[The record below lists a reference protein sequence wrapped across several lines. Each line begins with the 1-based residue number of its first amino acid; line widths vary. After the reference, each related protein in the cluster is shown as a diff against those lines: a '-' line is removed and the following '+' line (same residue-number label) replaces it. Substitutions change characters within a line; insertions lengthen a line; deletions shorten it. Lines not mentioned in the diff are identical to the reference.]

1 MPESSTSQ
9 SVDWLQ
15 RPQWFFIGSSVLAA
29 IVAIAADGPDSVF
42 SLGLVFVCVVSV
54 SAWSLSGTPPLHLTV
69 ALISL
74 ALLFLGWT
82 AREPESALFQ
92 AIIISTAVGWRVNTL
107 SHSLFLL
114 FILVLVPPLG
124 SAWQT
129 DSQWGW
135 WNWSAGTA
143 FSWTL
148 GRVIRLLDLSIQELH
163 SVRSKLIESAAKE
176 ERLRISRDVHDLVG
190 HSLTAMLLNIRA
202 AQHSLGT
209 NVTEA
214 KEALDDAHRIG
225 RSGISDI
232 RATLVNLRS
241 EPPLHENADSEAL
254 SSLPDGEAVVKLLAE
269 QDQIEVNTTG
279 NVAAL
284 KGPLAVALYRISQE
298 CITNMSKYAAPG
310 TATITLSANES
321 HVMLYAENE
330 LATEQTMTVSFS
342 EKTLG
347 LISMRERVNSLRGT
361 FSAGVEGKHWKIM
374 CTLPNHD

>member
-1 MPESSTSQ
+1 M
-9 SVDWLQ
+9 
-15 RPQWFFIGSSVLAA
+15 
-29 IVAIAADGPDSVF
+29 
-42 SLGLVFVCVVSV
+42 
-54 SAWSLSGTPPLHLTV
+54 
-69 ALISL
+69 
-74 ALLFLGWT
+74 
-82 AREPESALFQ
+82 
-92 AIIISTAVGWRVNTL
+92 
-107 SHSLFLL
+107 
-114 FILVLVPPLG
+114 
-124 SAWQT
+124 
-129 DSQWGW
+129 
-135 WNWSAGTA
+135 
-143 FSWTL
+143 
-148 GRVIRLLDLSIQELH
+148 
-163 SVRSKLIESAAKE
+163 
-176 ERLRISRDVHDLVG
+176 
-190 HSLTAMLLNIRA
+190 
-202 AQHSLGT
+202 
-209 NVTEA
+209 
-214 KEALDDAHRIG
+214 
-225 RSGISDI
+225 
-232 RATLVNLRS
+232 
-241 EPPLHENADSEAL
+241 HENADSEAL